1 MVTYMTDNET
11 DPSDLQQTNRQTAI
25 NNLRDT
31 HAAIERLMNKTYQQ
45 QNVTASSA
53 LRQIR
58 TKVTALLSDME
69 NIDLDSFSGRE
80 GTLDEFYDN
89 EGRFIESSTGLLKTA
104 EDALESDE
112 SVDTYSI
119 ESLVDALEKNFNN
132 RIILTKKHSQEYEKR
147 KTESRSQSQ
156 SPKETPD
163 GKPDSSTPDAEPKTE
178 SPAWLD
184 DTTKDYASLIPK
196 LYNYINTL
204 EQKYSNHRP
213 NISNNGDYLG
223 NKTWKVDLLDYGIRG
238 TVKDGTFKIP
248 LVFETY
254 WHPLNSVLEAAQFV
268 QSQANAV
275 SKSQHKS
282 LCLIN
287 DIWDNEIKEWA
298 KDFVHQRM
306 SLFLYEL
313 ENDTLI
319 FNDMP
324 DIAEYFEFWHSNTI
338 SITPVEDEMKI
349 LIEKKEYL
357 TVNDVM
363 GMFGFNTKGA
373 EAYLYDLMKKG
384 EILDVGLDSPKYT
397 KAKHRKQ

>member
-1 MVTYMTDNET
+1 MTDNET
-11 DPSDLQQTNRQTAI
+11 DPSDLQQSNRQTAI

-31 HAAIERLMNKTYQQ
+31 HAVIERLMNKTYQQ
-45 QNVTASSA
+45 QDVTASSA

-69 NIDLDSFSGRE
+69 NIDLDTFSGRE
-80 GTLDEFYDN
+80 GTLEEFYDN

-104 EDALESDE
+104 EDALESGE

-119 ESLVDALEKNFNN
+119 ESSVDTLEKSFNN
-132 RIILTKKHSQEYEKR
+132 RIILTKKHLQEYEKKR
-147 KTESRSQSQ
+147 TESQSR
-156 SPKETPD
+156 KEP
-163 GKPDSSTPDAEPKTE
+163 GSSAPDAEPKTE
-178 SPAWLD
+178 SSAWLN
-184 DTTKDYASLIPK
+184 DTTKNYASVIPK
-196 LYNYINTL
+196 MYNYINIL
-204 EQKYSNHRP
+204 EQKYTHCQP
-213 NISNNGDYLG
+213 EVSNNGDYLG

-238 TVKDGTFKIP
+238 TVKDGAFKIP

-254 WHPLNSVLEAAQFV
+254 WYPLNSVLEAAQFV
-268 QSQANAV
+268 QSQANEV
-275 SKSQHKS
+275 GKSQYKS

-287 DIWDNEIKEWA
+287 DVWDDKIKEWV

-313 ENDTLI
+313 ENDTLTYKDKSEI
-319 FNDMP
+319 T
-324 DIAEYFEFWHSNTI
+324 ERFEFWHSNTI
-338 SITPVEDEMKI
+338 FKAPIEEEIKI
-349 LIEKKEYL
+349 LIEKMEYF

-384 EILDVGLDSPKYT
+384 EIIDVGLDSPKYT
-397 KAKHRKQ
+397 KVKHREQ

>member
-1 MVTYMTDNET
+1 MTDNET
-11 DPSDLQQTNRQTAI
+11 DPSDLQQSNRQTAI

-31 HAAIERLMNKTYQQ
+31 HAVIERLMNKTYQQ
-45 QNVTASSA
+45 QDVTASSA

-69 NIDLDSFSGRE
+69 NIDLDTFSGRE
-80 GTLDEFYDN
+80 GTLEEFYDN

-104 EDALESDE
+104 EDALESGE

-119 ESLVDALEKNFNN
+119 ESSVDTLEKSFNN
-132 RIILTKKHSQEYEKR
+132 RIILTKKHLQEYEKKR
-147 KTESRSQSQ
+147 TESQSR
-156 SPKETPD
+156 KEP
-163 GKPDSSTPDAEPKTE
+163 GSSAPDAEPKTE
-178 SPAWLD
+178 SSAWLN
-184 DTTKDYASLIPK
+184 DTTKNYASVIPK
-196 LYNYINTL
+196 MYNYINIL
-204 EQKYSNHRP
+204 EQKYTHCQP
-213 NISNNGDYLG
+213 EVSNNGDYLG

-238 TVKDGTFKIP
+238 TVKDGAFKIP

-254 WHPLNSVLEAAQFV
+254 WYPLNSVLEAAQFV

-275 SKSQHKS
+275 GKSQYKS

-287 DIWDNEIKEWA
+287 DVWDDKIKEWV

-313 ENDTLI
+313 ENDTLTYKDKSEI
-319 FNDMP
+319 T
-324 DIAEYFEFWHSNTI
+324 ERFEFWHSNTI
-338 SITPVEDEMKI
+338 FKAPIEEEIKI
-349 LIEKKEYL
+349 LIEKMEYF

-397 KAKHRKQ
+397 KVKHRE

>member
-11 DPSDLQQTNRQTAI
+11 NPNTLQQTNRQTTI
-25 NNLRDT
+25 NNLRDA

-45 QNVTASSA
+45 QDTTASSA

-69 NIDLDSFSGRE
+69 NKDLDTFSGRE

-104 EDALESDE
+104 ESALESDE

-119 ESLVDALEKNFNN
+119 ESSVDALEKNFNN
-132 RIILTKKHSQEYEKR
+132 RIVLTKKHLQEYEIR
-147 KTESRSQSQ
+147 QTESR

-163 GKPDSSTPDAEPKTE
+163 GKRDSSAPDAEPKIE

-184 DTTKDYASLIPK
+184 DTTKDYASVIPK
-196 LYNYINTL
+196 LYNYINVL
-204 EQKYSNHRP
+204 EQKYSNHQP

-223 NKTWKVDLLDYGIRG
+223 NKTWKVDLLDHGIRG
-238 TVKDGTFKIP
+238 TVKDGAFKIP
-248 LVFETY
+248 LVFETCWY
-254 WHPLNSVLEAAQFV
+254 PLNSVLEAAQFV

-275 SKSQHKS
+275 GKGQYKS

-287 DIWDNEIKEWA
+287 DVWDDEIKEWA

-313 ENDTLI
+313 ENDTLTYKDKSEI
-319 FNDMP
+319 T
-324 DIAEYFEFWHSNTI
+324 ERFEFWHSNTI
-338 SITPVEDEMKI
+338 FKAPIEEEMKI

-373 EAYLYDLMKKG
+373 EAYLYDLIKKG
-384 EILDVGLDSPKYT
+384 VVIDVGLDSPKYT
-397 KAKHRKQ
+397 KVKHRE

>member
-25 NNLRDT
+25 NDLRDT
-31 HAAIERLMNKTYQQ
+31 HAVIERLMNKTYRQQ
-45 QNVTASSA
+45 DITASSA

-58 TKVTALLSDME
+58 TKVTTLLSDME
-69 NIDLDSFSGRE
+69 NIDLDTFSGRE

-104 EDALESDE
+104 ESALESNE

-119 ESLVDALEKNFNN
+119 ESSVDALEKSFNN
-132 RIILTKKHSQEYEKR
+132 RIVITKKHLQEYEKR
-147 KTESRSQSQ
+147 QTESRSQSRE
-156 SPKETPD
+156 KTPD
-163 GKPDSSTPDAEPKTE
+163 GKPDSSAPDAEPKTE

-204 EQKYSNHRP
+204 EQKYTHCKP
-213 NISNNGDYLG
+213 EVSNNGDYLG

-238 TVKDGTFKIP
+238 TVKDGAFKIP

-254 WHPLNSVLEAAQFV
+254 WYPLNSVLEAAQFV

-275 SKSQHKS
+275 GKSQYKS

-287 DIWDNEIKEWA
+287 DVWDDEIKEWA

-313 ENDTLI
+313 KNDTLTYKDKSEI
-319 FNDMP
+319 T
-324 DIAEYFEFWHSNTI
+324 ERFEFWHSNTI
-338 SITPVEDEMKI
+338 FKAPIEEEMKI
-349 LIEKKEYL
+349 LIEKMEYL

-363 GMFGFNTKGA
+363 GMFGFNKKGA

-397 KAKHRKQ
+397 KVKHREQ

>member
-11 DPSDLQQTNRQTAI
+11 DPSDLQQSNRQTAI

-31 HAAIERLMNKTYQQ
+31 HAVIERLMNKTYQQ
-45 QNVTASSA
+45 QDVTASSA

-69 NIDLDSFSGRE
+69 NIDLDTFSGRE
-80 GTLDEFYDN
+80 GTLEEFYDN

-104 EDALESDE
+104 EDALESGE

-119 ESLVDALEKNFNN
+119 ESSVDTLEKSFNN
-132 RIILTKKHSQEYEKR
+132 RIILTKKHLQEYEKKR
-147 KTESRSQSQ
+147 TESQSR
-156 SPKETPD
+156 KEP
-163 GKPDSSTPDAEPKTE
+163 GSSAPDAEPKTE
-178 SPAWLD
+178 SSAWLN
-184 DTTKDYASLIPK
+184 DTTKNYASVIPK
-196 LYNYINTL
+196 MYNYINIL
-204 EQKYSNHRP
+204 EQKYTHCQP
-213 NISNNGDYLG
+213 EVSNNGDYLG

-238 TVKDGTFKIP
+238 TVKDGAFKIP

-254 WHPLNSVLEAAQFV
+254 WYPLNSVLEAAQFV
-268 QSQANAV
+268 QSQANEV
-275 SKSQHKS
+275 GKSQYKS

-287 DIWDNEIKEWA
+287 DVWDDKIKEWV

-313 ENDTLI
+313 ENDTLTYKDKSEI
-319 FNDMP
+319 T
-324 DIAEYFEFWHSNTI
+324 ERFEFWHSNTI
-338 SITPVEDEMKI
+338 FKAPIEEEIKI
-349 LIEKKEYL
+349 LIEKMEYF

-384 EILDVGLDSPKYT
+384 EIIDVGLDSPKYT
-397 KAKHRKQ
+397 KVKHREQ